1 MYSDT
6 QLKLPLFYSR
16 FEYCKWKHQGEICMF
31 EWKRSHDKV
40 LKQDCGSF
48 SNRMKYVGNY
58 NNHECAIEIKAV
70 TGMDEGLW
78 TCTLESYVYGV
89 TRGSEASGTVELQI
103 LDKKKGTE
111 KVS

>member
-1 MYSDT
+1 
-6 QLKLPLFYSR
+6 
-16 FEYCKWKHQGEICMF
+16 MF

-103 LDKKKGTE
+103 LDKNKGME